1 MDEIVHI
8 DGSQGEGGGQ
18 VVRTSVGLA
27 AALGVPV
34 RITNIRRGRKVPG
47 LRPQHVAAVRAAAAV
62 CGGQL
67 TGDAVGS
74 REITLVPGP
83 LVGGRFEFDVG
94 TAGSTVLVCQ
104 TILPALMV
112 TDADSEVVVTGG
124 THNPMAP
131 CFEYLRDVFGV
142 LASTANC
149 LVYFDLI
156 RAGFYPAGG
165 GRIRMDVCGL
175 GGREGVEPIRLGSR
189 GELKYVEG
197 ISAAGGPSAG
207 DVAER
212 QAMRIVDRL
221 VEVGHRPTVEQ
232 AVFETDSPGAV
243 ALVRAVFSRTVA
255 GAFCL
260 KALGGAGRF
269 GDAVA
274 DEAVDAIQAF
284 IDSAGVVDL
293 HAADQLLPLAALCYD
308 ESRFVTQRVTSHL
321 RTNAAVIE
329 QLTGRPVAIEAAVG
343 KSAMVTVATE

>member
-18 VVRTSVGLA
+18 IVRTSVGLA
-27 AALGVPV
+27 AALGVGV
-34 RITNIRRGRKVPG
+34 RVTNIRRGRKVPG
-47 LRPQHVAAVRAAAAV
+47 LCAQHVAAVRAAAAV

-67 TGDAVGS
+67 GGDEVGS
-74 REITLVPGP
+74 REIMLVPGS
-83 LVGGRFEFDVG
+83 LVGGRFEFDIG
-94 TAGSTVLVCQ
+94 TAGATSLVCQ

-112 TDADSEVVVTGG
+112 TDADSEVTVTGG

-149 LVYFDLI
+149 QVYFELI
-156 RAGFYPAGG
+156 RAGFTPAGG
-165 GRIRMDVCGL
+165 GRVRMDVCGL
-175 GGREGVEPIRLGSR
+175 GGREGVEPIRLVSR

-197 ISAAGGPSAG
+197 ISAASGAPA
-207 DVAER
+207 DDAAER
-212 QAMRIVDRL
+212 QALRMRDRL
-221 VEVGHRPTVEQ
+221 AETGHRPTIEQ
-232 AVFETDSPGAV
+232 AVLETDSPGSV
-243 ALVRAVFSRTVA
+243 AMVRAVFSRTVA
-255 GAFCL
+255 GAF
-260 KALGGAGRF
+260 ALGGEGRF
-269 GDAVA
+269 GNVVA

-308 ESRFVTQRVTSHL
+308 ESRFVTQRVTRHL

-329 QLTGRPVAIEAAVG
+329 QLTGRAVAIESATG
-343 KSAMVTVATE
+343 KSAMVTVAAE

>member
-1 MDEIVHI
+1 MAEIVHI

-18 VVRTSVGLA
+18 IVRTSVGLA
-27 AALGVPV
+27 AALGVGV
-34 RITNIRRGRKVPG
+34 RVTNIRRGRKVPG
-47 LRPQHVAAVRAAAAV
+47 LRAQHVAAVRAAAAV

-67 TGDAVGS
+67 AGDEVGS

-83 LVGGRFEFDVG
+83 LAGGRFEFDIG

-142 LASTANC
+142 LASAANC
-149 LVYFDLI
+149 QAYFDLA

-165 GRIRMDVCGL
+165 GRVRMDVCGL

-189 GELKYVEG
+189 GQLKYVEG
-197 ISAAGGPSAG
+197 ISAAAGPSAN
-207 DVAER
+207 DTAER
-212 QAMRIVDRL
+212 QAVRMVDRL
-221 VEVGHRPTVEQ
+221 GEMGHRPTVEQ
-232 AVFETDSPGAV
+232 AVLETQSPGSV

-255 GAFCL
+255 GAF
-260 KALGGAGRF
+260 ALGEADRF
-269 GDAVA
+269 GHVVA
-274 DEAVDAIQAF
+274 DEAVDAIQEF

-308 ESRFVTQRVTSHL
+308 ESRFVTQRVTRHL

-329 QLTGRPVAIEAAVG
+329 QLTGRAVAIDPAVG
-343 KSAMVTVATE
+343 KAATVTVAAE